1 MKVWV
6 VYETT
11 YDHYQIMGIWYNEDE
26 ARASMKLCEE
36 EKNKKYCKYDAGIRY
51 DVKEYELS
59 GKPS

>member
-11 YDHYQIMGIWYNEDE
+11 YDHYQIMGIWYNENE

-36 EKNKKYCKYDAGIRY
+36 EKNKKI
-51 DVKEYELS
+51 L
-59 GKPS
+59 